1 MKLNHLIAVGALVAS
16 LGAAASAD
24 AATQWQK
31 THPWR
36 AHDNARL
43 ANQNARIRQ
52 GVKDGQIT
60 RAQAQA
66 LHADDHAIRT
76 EERADAAVN
85 NGHLTAQDQRQITQ
99 QENANSQAIY
109 AARH

>member
-1 MKLNHLIAVGALVAS
+1 MRLHHLIAVGALVAS
-16 LGAAASAD
+16 RGAAASAD
-24 AATQWQK
+24 AATQWQM

-60 RAQAQA
+60 RAQARA
-66 LHADDHAIRT
+66 LHADDHAIR
-76 EERADAAVN
+76 R
-85 NGHLTAQDQRQITQ
+85 R
-99 QENANSQAIY
+99 NAPTPL
-109 AARH
+109 

>member
-1 MKLNHLIAVGALVAS
+1 MKLHRLLAASVLIFS
-16 LGAAASAD
+16 LSAAASAG

-52 GVKDGQIT
+52 GAKDGQIT
-60 RAQAQA
+60 HAQARA
-66 LHADDHAIRT
+66 LHADDRAIRA
-76 EERADAAVN
+76 EERADASVH
-85 NGHLTAQDQRQITQ
+85 GTHLSAQDQRQITR
-99 QENANSQAIY
+99 QENAESRAIY